1 MADLKTNYKDDVLDT
16 SKNEK
21 RKFRMIQNDDG
32 TVSFDD
38 ATEYTQ
44 QGDAFGAADINATNA
59 KINEQNQS
67 LTNLKNPTTGAKGIL
82 VNDGSTLTEDYLLVY
97 TIQSTEALYSGGY
110 IDINGIRVAQ
120 LIAQRTNCAL
130 TIVGSVRG
138 FKGDVL
144 SVNTSSFGGSI
155 SVYAYNAPD
164 I

>member
-1 MADLKTNYKDDVLDT
+1 MLHP
-16 SKNEK
+16 S
-21 RKFRMIQNDDG
+21 
-32 TVSFDD
+32 
-38 ATEYTQ
+38 
-44 QGDAFGAADINATNA
+44 
-59 KINEQNQS
+59 NQS
-67 LTNLKNPTTGAKGIL
+67 LTNLKNPAKGTKGIFI
-82 VNDGSTLTEDYLLVY
+82 NGGSPLSKDCLLVY

-120 LIAQRTNCAL
+120 LTAQRTNCAL